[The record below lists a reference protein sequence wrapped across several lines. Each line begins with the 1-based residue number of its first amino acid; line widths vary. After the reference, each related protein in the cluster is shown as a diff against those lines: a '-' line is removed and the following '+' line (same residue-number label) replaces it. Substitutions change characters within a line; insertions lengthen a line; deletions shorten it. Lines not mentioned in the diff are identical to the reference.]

1 MKKDI
6 FKSEWRE
13 VKGILRSK
21 WGHLTD
27 HDFQA
32 VHGNHEQIF
41 GLLQKRYG
49 MMREDA
55 EKQLQELTHH
65 HHV

>member
-1 MKKDI
+1 MNKDI
-6 FKSEWRE
+6 FMGEWRE
-13 VKGILRSK
+13 VKGALRAK
-21 WGHLTD
+21 WGKLSD
-27 HDFQA
+27 DDLLVVGA
-32 VHGNHEQIF
+32 SHERIF

-49 MMREDA
+49 MLREDA